1 MTFFQRTKKLLSAF
15 LLCMLLCSLVGC
27 GKSVQED
34 TTDNSGGLKLGYAS
48 EGVTAVE
55 DGDSLQKAYDEMVE
69 KVKEGMIA
77 IEMRNDA
84 ISTDGIHFSCYIANS
99 VQNSTDMFLAIYA
112 DAELNDL
119 LFLSELLR
127 PGTAFES
134 LTLEHSLEP
143 GTHQVYVVQTQV
155 KDDLETIQAQTA
167 FTMDFTVTEE

>member
-1 MTFFQRTKKLLSAF
+1 MTFFQRTKKLLSVL
-15 LLCMLLCSLVGC
+15 LLCTLLCSLAGC
-27 GKSVQED
+27 GGSPQED
-34 TTDNSGGLKLGYAS
+34 TTDNSGGFKIGYAS

-55 DGDSLQKAYDEMVE
+55 DGDSLQKAYNEMVE
-69 KVKEGMIA
+69 KAKAGIIA
-77 IEMRNDA
+77 VEMRNDA
-84 ISTDGIHFSCYIANS
+84 FSTDGIHFSCYIANS

-112 DAELNDL
+112 DAGLTDR

-134 LTLEHSLEP
+134 LTLEHALEP

-167 FTMDFTVTEE
+167 FTMNFTVTEE